1 MKCEP
6 IGYHHVASHSCRNYV
21 KQMQH
26 KSFIPCSRGNQ
37 RGVLG
42 IALARSV
49 STIVVHEDHGHALK
63 VPEGGGSSPRSVV
76 SDGPTSGSV
85 ISTDVAPSS
94 VIGPAAASTEG
105 VPESPPVP
113 PEAVASSPVSEIVP
127 TLGDIPEPPA
137 IPPSVEE
144 LVETLPLSGEPTF
157 ASLGLGGWSPVGIVQ
172 NCMEYL
178 HIGCDLPW
186 WFSVMIGNADNWNEV
201 SSLLVKY
208 L

>member
-1 MKCEP
+1 MKCDP
-6 IGYHHVASHSCRNYV
+6 IRYHHVSSGTCWNYV

-26 KSFIPCSRGNQ
+26 KKSFMACSRGSQ

-49 STIVVHEDHGHALK
+49 STVVLPEDQDHVSKIAGS
-63 VPEGGGSSPRSVV
+63 GGSSPGSVL
-76 SDGPTSGSV
+76 SEGLTSSPV
-85 ISTDVAPSS
+85 ISTD
-94 VIGPAAASTEG
+94 AAASSIVGESVRSAASAEG
-105 VPESPPVP
+105 VPEELPVP
-113 PEAVASSPVSEIVP
+113 PEASSQVA
-127 TLGDIPEPPA
+127 TLGDIPEAPI

-186 WFSVMIGNADNWNEV
+186 WTSVIIGNIDWNEDTFV
-201 SSLLVKY
+201 Q
-208 L
+208 

>member
-6 IGYHHVASHSCRNYV
+6 IRYHHVASDTCRNYV
-21 KQMQH
+21 KRMQH
-26 KSFIPCSRGNQ
+26 KKSFIACSRGNQ

-49 STIVVHEDHGHALK
+49 STIVVHEDHGHVSK

-76 SDGPTSGSV
+76 SDGPTSGPV

-94 VIGPAAASTEG
+94 VVGPAAASAEG
-105 VPESPPVP
+105 IPESPP
-113 PEAVASSPVSEIVP
+113 ETVASSPVSEIVP
-127 TLGDIPEPPA
+127 TLGDVPEPPA
-137 IPPSVEE
+137 LPPSVEE

-186 WFSVMIGNADNWNEV
+186 WFSVVIGNAYNWNEV

>member
-1 MKCEP
+1 
-6 IGYHHVASHSCRNYV
+6 
-21 KQMQH
+21 MQH
-26 KSFIPCSRGNQ
+26 KKSFIACSRGNQ
-37 RGVLG
+37 RGVVG

-49 STIVVHEDHGHALK
+49 STVVVHEDHGH
-63 VPEGGGSSPRSVV
+63 GGSSPRSVIG
-76 SDGPTSGSV
+76 DEPTSGPV

-94 VIGPAAASTEG
+94 VMGPSEVSAEDI
-105 VPESPPVP
+105 PESPPVP
-113 PEAVASSPVSEIVP
+113 PEAVTSSPVSEIVP

-144 LVETLPLSGEPTF
+144 LVQTLPLSGEPPF
-157 ASLGLGGWSPVGIVQ
+157 ASIGLGGWSPVGIVQ

-186 WFSVMIGNADNWNEV
+186 WISVVIGNTDDWNEV
-201 SSLLVKY
+201 SFLLVKY